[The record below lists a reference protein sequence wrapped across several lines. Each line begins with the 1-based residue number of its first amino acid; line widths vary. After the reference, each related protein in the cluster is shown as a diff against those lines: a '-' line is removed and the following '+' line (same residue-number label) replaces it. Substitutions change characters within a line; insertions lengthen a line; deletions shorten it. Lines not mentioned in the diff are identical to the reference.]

1 MDEANHQTDTTDQTN
16 LTEDRPG
23 QPDRSDRARPTRP
36 TTPINHANPTD
47 LIDPADR
54 RTDQANQIGTDSPTD
69 PTNPTSHYQT
79 NQTDRTRRLEHPP
92 TVGMVGASGV
102 CVWWAGRK
110 YRSCVGLHSQ
120 LLLQKVPFWKVSSN
134 EDQTKLQVSF
144 PYGLQRPKSNVTTC
158 PGFPLVVMMAGAS
171 GSSSGLGWEPSTL
184 DDDPLAGGWSGGGDG
199 EVHGIG

>member
-144 PYGLQRPKSNVTTC
+144 PYGLQRPNSNVAQYRHQ
-158 PGFPLVVMMAGAS
+158 GGSWGVSFPPLPPRHRPCSATD
-171 GSSSGLGWEPSTL
+171 PSNRPEQGRATH
-184 DDDPLAGGWSGGGDG
+184 
-199 EVHGIG
+199 HGT